1 MKTVW
6 SYSNSATST
15 MGVKHIKKQSIGFY
29 ASINPKEKYDENYPI
44 QHRNKILMYVSKIKQ
59 YT

>member
-1 MKTVW
+1 
-6 SYSNSATST
+6 